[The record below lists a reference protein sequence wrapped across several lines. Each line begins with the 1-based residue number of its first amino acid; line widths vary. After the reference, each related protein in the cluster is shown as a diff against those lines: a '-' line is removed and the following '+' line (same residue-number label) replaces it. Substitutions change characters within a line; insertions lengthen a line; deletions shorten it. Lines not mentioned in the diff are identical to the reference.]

1 VARKV
6 KNARFYKFDINGN
19 LFGSIKYDL
28 TPAEL
33 SVWYR
38 LMAIAK
44 ISSEEGTI
52 LKTEWNM
59 ESLIAILNIQQ
70 YGGVELLNNTIAKLV
85 ARDTIK
91 ILSDGSY
98 LIPKWHE
105 YQDTPVW
112 VEQQRENLLKAVA
125 KAKKRAADAESDMRL
140 QPSEELIEV
149 ANKIDGAVE
158 KLTNGGDDNE

>member
-19 LFGSIKYDL
+19 LFGGIKYDL

-33 SVWYR
+33 SIWYR

-52 LKTEWNM
+52 LKTEWNT
-59 ESLIAILNIQQ
+59 ESLIAILNIQS
-70 YGGVELLNNTIAKLV
+70 YGGVELLNSTIEKLV

-125 KAKKRAADAESDMRL
+125 KAKKRAAEAESDMRL
-140 QPSEELIEV
+140 QPSEELIDV
-149 ANKIDGAVE
+149 ANKIGDAAE
-158 KLTNGGDDNE
+158 KLTNGGKQND